1 MPYSSIRRR
10 IIEGCWHG
18 HGHRHLHGHV
28 HSRRSSETSAAA
40 TTPAT
45 LFVIVYVDQVC
56 LLTRTHLSL
65 TKEWIAL
72 EVSNYNRLTD

>member
-18 HGHRHLHGHV
+18 HRHGHGHM

-40 TTPAT
+40 TTTTPAT

-72 EVSNYNRLTD
+72 EVNNSNRLTD